1 MAVAAP
7 AARVQPARLAARATS
22 SGTYRQWPRPSQLAG
37 LQPIPGRQQVSG
49 SVRGAGASLQCAA
62 SYAAAAAAAAS
73 AAAEPQQP
81 ERQPLLPPWA
91 ARLAQLAAAAA
102 AFAAWYSLASVLGSP
117 FASIGAAAAAPPASE
132 GACWP
137 RGCLQGRRLGKHA
150 AATRAPAWRV
160 QCAQCP
166 GGRRACLPRPA

>member
-1 MAVAAP
+1 MSMAVAAP
-7 AARVQPARLAARATS
+7 AARVQPARLAARAAS

-37 LQPIPGRQQVSG
+37 LQPIHGRQQISG

-62 SYAAAAAAAAS
+62 SYAAAAAAAAAS

-81 ERQPLLPPWA
+81 ECQPLLPPWA

-102 AFAAWYSLASVLGSP
+102 AFAAWYSLASVFGSP

-132 GACWP
+132 GA
-137 RGCLQGRRLGKHA
+137 LL
-150 AATRAPAWRV
+150 
-160 QCAQCP
+160 AQ
-166 GGRRACLPRPA
+166 